1 MPLLRQYLATLA
13 DSRGLTRTLGE
24 IELCRDAQGRPLV
37 SVGNSAA
44 VFRIRHAGRIC
55 ALRCYLRPSRHLREI
70 YGTRLLEGELY
81 LYETPTHGVWTDVVL
96 DDWIEGETL
105 DRVVRRAAQ
114 AGERARLHDLAAAFD
129 RLATALHALACDPS
143 LLLRHGDA
151 DGLLLTPQAIPEDAA
166 YREITVLFR
175 RRGMALPLRIA
186 ELLASPTPHL
196 CGAAALFALAAGAG
210 SGDTTAPDTDTA
222 EEVPELFVEQGRWGY
237 RTPRRIVIPALYD
250 CGFDFTEGLAAVL
263 LGDVWHYIDT
273 AGRTVISCPGCEAV
287 KPFRGGRAQIV
298 RDGRRRQIDR
308 TGTEFDI

>member
-55 ALRCYLRPSRHLREI
+55 ALRCYLRPPRHLREI

-96 DDWIEGETL
+96 DDYP
-105 DRVVRRAAQ
+105 AA
-114 AGERARLHDLAAAFD
+114 LIS
-129 RLATALHALACDPS
+129 TALHALACDPS

-166 YREITVLFR
+166 YREITALFR

-210 SGDTTAPDTDTA
+210 SGNMTAPDTDG

-273 AGRTVISCPGCEAV
+273 TGRTVISCPGCEAV

-298 RDGRRRQIDR
+298 RDGHRRQIDR

>member
-1 MPLLRQYLATLA
+1 
-13 DSRGLTRTLGE
+13 
-24 IELCRDAQGRPLV
+24 
-37 SVGNSAA
+37 
-44 VFRIRHAGRIC
+44 
-55 ALRCYLRPSRHLREI
+55 
-70 YGTRLLEGELY
+70 
-81 LYETPTHGVWTDVVL
+81 
-96 DDWIEGETL
+96 
-105 DRVVRRAAQ
+105 
-114 AGERARLHDLAAAFD
+114 
-129 RLATALHALACDPS
+129 
-143 LLLRHGDA
+143 
-151 DGLLLTPQAIPEDAA
+151 
-166 YREITVLFR
+166 
-175 RRGMALPLRIA
+175 MALPLRIA
-186 ELLASPTPHL
+186 ELLTSPTPHL